1 LGENTV
7 CKIFLASSSPRRK
20 YLFSMLLNNFGLKF
34 EVKPANIEEY
44 IQKEAFNYS
53 ILVKRLAY
61 KKAKTVSIKHQG
73 IILGADTI
81 VVIGDKILGK
91 PQSATEARRMLH
103 MLSGNW
109 HKVYTGIVFINSV
122 SSDIYQAYEVTRVK
136 FRKLDPDEI
145 DFYIKSGSPLDKA
158 GAYGIQDDFGSTFVE
173 KISGDYF
180 NIVGLPILKT
190 YLGLKKVLKLKF

>member
-1 LGENTV
+1 V

-34 EVKPANIEEY
+34 QVKPANIEEY
-44 IQKEAFNYS
+44 IQKEASNYS
-53 ILVKRLAY
+53 VLVKRLAY
-61 KKAKTVSIKHQG
+61 NKAKTVSIKHKG
-73 IILGADTI
+73 IVLGADTI

-91 PQSATEARRMLH
+91 PKSAREAGRMLQT
-103 MLSGNW
+103 LSGNW

-122 SSDIYQAYEVTRVK
+122 TSYIYQAYEVTRVK

-190 YLGLKKVLKLKF
+190 YLGLKKVLKLEY